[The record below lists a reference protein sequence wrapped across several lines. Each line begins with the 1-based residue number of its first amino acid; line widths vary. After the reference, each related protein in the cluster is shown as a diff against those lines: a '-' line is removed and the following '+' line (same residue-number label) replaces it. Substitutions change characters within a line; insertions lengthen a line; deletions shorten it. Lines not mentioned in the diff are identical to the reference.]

1 MQRRILILMSD
12 TGGGHRAS
20 AQALKAGFEEL
31 YPGRFHIDIIDLIS
45 DHLVWPLNQIPK
57 LYPFLSNDAPWMWKA
72 LYNSNNTASW
82 GNALAVAGSRFS
94 VGRVRGVFERFH
106 PELII
111 SVHPLLQT
119 VSLWALQSMPR
130 RIPFVTVVTD
140 LSTGHPLW
148 FNPGVDA
155 CYVASEYTAQL
166 AARRGMRPEQ
176 IHLFGLPIRPAF
188 ARPARPKAELRAVLN
203 MDAELPAVLVI
214 GGGEGVGPVEQIAGE
229 LGSALAAGGSA
240 TGQMVVIC
248 GRNRD
253 LQQRLSTQRWSVP
266 AIVKGFVDNMPDW
279 MAACDC
285 VVTKA
290 GPGTIAEAL
299 ITGLPIVLSGFIPG
313 QEEGNIPYVVD
324 QGVGEFS
331 TDPAAIAGI
340 VARWFGPER
349 ERLAHMSAQARSLG
363 HPQATF
369 DIVKS
374 IRELLERTR
383 RPESQTLPARRG

>member
-1 MQRRILILMSD
+1 MSD

-20 AQALKAGFEEL
+20 AQALKAAFDEL
-31 YPGRFHIDIIDLIS
+31 YPDRFHIDIIDLIS
-45 DHLVWPLNQIPK
+45 DHLIWPLNQLPK
-57 LYPFLSNDAPWMWKA
+57 MYPFFSNDAPWMWKA
-72 LYNSNNTASW
+72 LYDSQSSASW
-82 GNALAVAGSRFS
+82 GNALAVVGSRVS
-94 VGRVRGVFERFH
+94 VSRVRAAFEKYR
-106 PELII
+106 PDLII

-119 VSLWALQSMPR
+119 VSLWALEGMPR

-155 CYVASEYTAQL
+155 CYVASEYTVGL
-166 AARRGMRPEQ
+166 AKKAGLRPEQ

-188 ARPARPKAELRAVLN
+188 SRPTRPKPELRTVLG
-203 MDAELPAVLVI
+203 MDANLPAALLI
-214 GGGEGVGPVEQIAGE
+214 GGGEGVGPVEQIAHQ
-229 LGSALAAGGSA
+229 LAGSLCSDRVL
-240 TGQMVVIC
+240 GQMVVIC
-248 GRNRD
+248 GRNREMEE
-253 LQQRLSTQRWSVP
+253 RLAGQSWPLPVV
-266 AIVKGFVDNMPDW
+266 VKGFVDNMPDW

-299 ITGLPIVLSGFIPG
+299 ISGLPILLSGYIPG

-324 QGVGEFS
+324 NGVGEYN

-340 VARWFGPER
+340 VARWFGSER
-349 ERLAHMSAQARSLG
+349 EKLAAMAAKARTMG

-374 IRELLERTR
+374 ITALLDATVQRG
-383 RPESQTLPARRG
+383 SQTSPGPRA